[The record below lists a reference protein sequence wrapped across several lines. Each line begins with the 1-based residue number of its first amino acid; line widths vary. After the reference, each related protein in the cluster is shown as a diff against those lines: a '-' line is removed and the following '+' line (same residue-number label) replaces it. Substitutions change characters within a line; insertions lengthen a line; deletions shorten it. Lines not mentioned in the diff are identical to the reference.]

1 MNRMHELGGMQRIAL
16 GSGLALI
23 MLFSSCTPDE
33 PETTVPLVKD
43 QVTSVPPT
51 PLFDPDSAY
60 AFVKKQVDFGP
71 RIPGTAPHTACGD
84 WMVAKLKSYGAAVT
98 EQTGTVTIYT
108 GAKIPLRNIIGVWR
122 PEMKDRILLLAHW
135 DTRPFADK
143 DSERKNEPIDGAND
157 AGSGGGILLEVAC

>member
-60 AFVKKQVDFGP
+60 AFVKN
-71 RIPGTAPHTACGD
+71 C
-84 WMVAKLKSYGAAVT
+84 AAHSMRRLDGCQA
-98 EQTGTVTIYT
+98 EE
-108 GAKIPLRNIIGVWR
+108 LRRG
-122 PEMKDRILLLAHW
+122 
-135 DTRPFADK
+135 
-143 DSERKNEPIDGAND
+143 
-157 AGSGGGILLEVAC
+157 CY